1 MNISPSACTIR
12 KINHNLPLDSH
23 WLHEAKC
30 MGGVRRAYTRALIRY
45 ARLLQHHVIPRL
57 LHPHLLDGAVS
68 RVQLGRRRDFHI
80 RRCLTWYTVDRSAR
94 YAPIPRNSNITSPG
108 DARTQN

>member
-68 RVQLGRRRDFHI
+68 RVQSWTETRLPYKTLSNLVHRRPFRAL
-80 RRCLTWYTVDRSAR
+80 CTNT
-94 YAPIPRNSNITSPG
+94 TK
-108 DARTQN
+108 